1 MERFCNKKPHYLP
14 NIQTD
19 SCGDSC
25 SGDSKSRLMFQQLHN
40 LSSKTTLYSENT
52 LFEQSSRK
60 MRQNKVDPNPPL
72 PSSHM
77 TVRHLKRSSW
87 IPSLFHLK
95 QSKVCTME
103 CEAKDE
109 KEVIGKLS
117 KILHKYL
124 NGFITEVEELDGR
137 VRRKGEM
144 RLVQDTKSVFLK
156 FKLETYQLLT
166 EKENIYRVNFI
177 QQQGDILVLAEAVK
191 LIDKTFKTI

>member
-1 MERFCNKKPHYLP
+1 MERFYNKKPHYLP

-19 SCGDSC
+19 SCGDS
-25 SGDSKSRLMFQQLHN
+25 KSRLIFQQLHN
-40 LSSKTTLYSENT
+40 ISSKTTLYSEDT
-52 LFEQSSRK
+52 LFEQNSRN
-60 MRQNKVDPNPPL
+60 MRQNKVDPNPPN
-72 PSSHM
+72 HM
-77 TVRHLKRSSW
+77 KVRHLKRSSW

-95 QSKVCTME
+95 PSKVCTME

-124 NGFITEVEELDGR
+124 NGFITEIQELDGR

-144 RLVQDTKSVFLK
+144 RLFHDKKSVFLK
-156 FKLETYQLLT
+156 FKLETYQLLI

-191 LIDKTFKTI
+191 LIDKTFKAI